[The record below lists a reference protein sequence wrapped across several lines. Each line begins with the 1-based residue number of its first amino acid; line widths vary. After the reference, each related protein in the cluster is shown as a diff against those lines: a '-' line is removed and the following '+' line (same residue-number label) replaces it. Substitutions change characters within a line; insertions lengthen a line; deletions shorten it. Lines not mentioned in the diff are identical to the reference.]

1 MFFLNYLKTW
11 KLKDE
16 KKHDSQ
22 IILMEFNPTLFK
34 ENECIYALVRNETD
48 TKKWNDSQFSYK
60 LKLLDEDTLKVRET
74 YDCEFEIEGNIF
86 QSLSRKE
93 IKDKK
98 YCIEDIKVLQE
109 KVNDDILGTCNVL
122 IQTTPKRIF
131 RCGIV
136 KIDIEKKRIILLKVL
151 CVDNM
156 GPLEKNWSVFSTRES
171 FYLIYTIFPEF
182 VIYTLDMKTFT
193 LKFYTKFDNR
203 NISKNTNIMKKCN
216 INYRNIC
223 LTCSTLVPIE
233 NEKFLMICKSRK
245 QNNDYIYYSAIFSF
259 KEKSFEIIK
268 EDIYVGHKL
277 YLNDVKQID
286 KTIYECWGIND
297 ESYKIIKKNI
307 KEYI

>member
-1 MFFLNYLKTW
+1 
-11 KLKDE
+11 
-16 KKHDSQ
+16 
-22 IILMEFNPTLFK
+22 MEFNPTIFK
-34 ENECIYALVRNETD
+34 ENGCIYALVRNETD
-48 TKKWNDSQFSYK
+48 TKNWNKSQLSYK
-60 LKLLDEDTLKVRET
+60 LKLLEEDTFKVCET

-86 QSLSRKE
+86 QSLSRLD
-93 IKDKK
+93 IKDKQ

-109 KVNDDILGTCNVL
+109 KVYDDILGTCNVL

-156 GPLEKNWSVFSTRES
+156 GLLEKNWSIFSIGEN

-203 NISKNTNIMKKCN
+203 NISNNTTIVKDCN
-216 INYRNIC
+216 FNYRNIC

-233 NEKFLMICKSRK
+233 NERFLMICKSRK
-245 QNNDYIYYSAIFSF
+245 KNNEYVYYSAIFSF

-268 EDIYVGHKL
+268 KDIYVGFKL

-286 KTIYECWGIND
+286 QIIYECWGIYD
-297 ESYKIIKKNI
+297 ESYAIIKKSIND
-307 KEYI
+307 YI